1 MSTGASQGEA
11 RRPTK
16 PKRPGRPRDPAVR
29 RAILAAAE
37 ALIREKG
44 YAAFS
49 IEAAA
54 ALAGVAKQSIY
65 RRWPSRA
72 DLLLDLYLGEEA
84 EAGAGSGAAGGDFR
98 ARIRDYVMFS
108 LDRLFDPSRAA
119 LLRGLAIE
127 AQSDPEVRAVILARI
142 TAPRLESGRRL
153 LAEGI
158 AQGQVRP
165 DLDSDVAL
173 RFLFGAIWFD
183 LLFAGPAIQRGL
195 EQRILAQF
203 IALIRYPS
211 AEADG

>member
-1 MSTGASQGEA
+1 MSTRASPCEA
-11 RRPTK
+11 AGPTK
-16 PKRPGRPRDPAVR
+16 PKRPGRPRNPAVR

-37 ALIREKG
+37 ALIRERG

-49 IEAAA
+49 IEGAA

-84 EAGAGSGAAGGDFR
+84 EAGTVPGGDFWD
-98 ARIRDYVMFS
+98 RIRDYVMFS

-127 AQSDPEVRAVILARI
+127 AQSDPQVRAVILARI
-142 TAPRLESGRRL
+142 TAPRLDSGRRL
-153 LAEGI
+153 LAEGM

-165 DLDSDVAL
+165 DLDSDMAL

-203 IALIRYPS
+203 IALIRHP
-211 AEADG
+211 AREGEG

>member
-1 MSTGASQGEA
+1 MSTRASQAEA
-11 RRPTK
+11 TRATK

-29 RAILAAAE
+29 RAILAAAA
-37 ALIREKG
+37 ALIGERG

-84 EAGAGSGAAGGDFR
+84 EAGTIPGGAFWD
-98 ARIRDYVMFS
+98 RIRDYVMFS

-127 AQSDPEVRAVILARI
+127 AQSDAAVRAVILSRI
-142 TAPRLESGRRL
+142 TTPRLESGRRL
-153 LAEGI
+153 LAEGM
-158 AQGQVRP
+158 ASGQVRP
-165 DLDSDVAL
+165 DLDSDMAL

-183 LLFAGPAIQRGL
+183 LLFAGPAIRRGL

-203 IALIRYPS
+203 IALIRHP
-211 AEADG
+211 AREADG

>member
-1 MSTGASQGEA
+1 MSTRASPGEA
-11 RRPTK
+11 TGPTK

-37 ALIREKG
+37 ALIRERG

-49 IEAAA
+49 IEGAA

-84 EAGAGSGAAGGDFR
+84 EAGTIPGGDFR
-98 ARIRDYVMFS
+98 DRIRDYVMFS

-119 LLRGLAIE
+119 LLRGLAME
-127 AQSDPEVRAVILARI
+127 AQSDPAVRAVILSRI

-153 LAEGI
+153 LAEGM

-165 DLDSDVAL
+165 DLDSDMAL

-203 IALIRYPS
+203 IALIRHP
-211 AEADG
+211 AREGDG